1 MHVVALALVL
11 SLIGAAVS
19 FHPSLQG
26 SPWMWLA
33 FGLGQVPVA
42 ALALRKLHADEEL
55 RDRLL
60 PRWGDISLG
69 MGSALLLL
77 AGTWVARKSIAP
89 DGSLRHDWLTR
100 AYEQAGDPDLLEKY
114 WAPVLA
120 AVLVFTALEEI
131 GWRGLVMPTLEE
143 RLGTRLAWPATGL
156 LYGLAFVPT
165 AWWLRTD
172 AGPNPL
178 VIGAALLGGCVWSF
192 LAARTQR
199 LIPSILSHAVFVWFV
214 VVQFRLMSL
223 P

>member
-1 MHVVALALVL
+1 
-11 SLIGAAVS
+11 
-19 FHPSLQG
+19 
-26 SPWMWLA
+26 MWLA
-33 FGLGQVPVA
+33 FGACQVPIA
-42 ALALRKLHADEEL
+42 AVALRKLHADEDL

-77 AGTWVARKSIAP
+77 ACIWVARKSIAP
-89 DGSLRHDWLTR
+89 DASSRHEWLTR
-100 AYEQAGDPDLLEKY
+100 AYEQAGDPDMLEKY

-120 AVLVFTALEEI
+120 AVIVVSALEEI

-143 RLGTRLAWPATGL
+143 RLGTRLAWPVTGL
-156 LYGLAFVPT
+156 LYGVTFLPT

-178 VIGAALLGGCVWSF
+178 VVGAALLAGCVWSL

>member
-1 MHVVALALVL
+1 MHIVALALVL

-33 FGLGQVPVA
+33 FGLCQVPVA

-77 AGTWVARKSIAP
+77 AGSWVARKSIAP

-100 AYEQAGDPDLLEKY
+100 AYEQAGDPALLETY

-120 AVLVFTALEEI
+120 AVLVLTSLEEI

-143 RLGTRLAWPATGL
+143 RFGTRLAWPATGL

-178 VIGAALLGGCVWSF
+178 VIGAALLGGFVWSF